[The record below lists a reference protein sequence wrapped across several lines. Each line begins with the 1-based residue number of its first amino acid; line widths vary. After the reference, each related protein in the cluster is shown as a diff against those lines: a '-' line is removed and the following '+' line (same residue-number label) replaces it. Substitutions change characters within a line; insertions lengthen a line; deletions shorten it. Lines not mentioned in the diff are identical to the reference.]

1 MKGEIKDD
9 MIKIEN
15 KMPVLK
21 KDSWKNKLPP
31 PQANFWY
38 KDGEQIT
45 ECEIRPEIN
54 LINEFQYT
62 ITENL
67 ISLRRADKRIY
78 KASLLIFFN
87 YT

>member
-31 PQANFWY
+31 PQA
-38 KDGEQIT
+38 K
-45 ECEIRPEIN
+45 
-54 LINEFQYT
+54 
-62 ITENL
+62 
-67 ISLRRADKRIY
+67 
-78 KASLLIFFN
+78 LLV
-87 YT
+87 